1 MQIQEMYWKQKYNCL
16 EENYNALKN
25 ELKKQ
30 NTSKT
35 KTGKLVILVL
45 FYLCYLLFIYTKSRL
60 L

>member
-30 NTSKT
+30 NTSKIT
-35 KTGKLVILVL
+35 TGKLVV
-45 FYLCYLLFIYTKSRL
+45 
-60 L
+60 